1 MGKQLDCLFFPLL
14 TITRLSQK
22 VFRLSL
28 VFIILSVNGRK
39 PWICNQLEALWKL
52 PRGPEFW
59 RFSSTAVL
67 EVTQSCQHDSGS
79 RAPDLPLLISSICQR
94 KVTLIAYFQYKTV
107 EKNQ

>member
-22 VFRLSL
+22 AVRLSL
-28 VFIILSVNGRK
+28 VILSVNGRK

-59 RFSSTAVL
+59 RFPSTAAL

-79 RAPDLPLLISSICQR
+79 GLQICPCSFPPSAKGKSHLLLISS
-94 KVTLIAYFQYKTV
+94 L
-107 EKNQ
+107 